1 MIDDVLRD
9 VWHLVTKLRNERFI
23 RDENDCRVKSLRFSG
38 YSESACQLSIF
49 FILDKK

>member
-23 RDENDCRVKSLRFSG
+23 RDENDCRVKSHYDFRDIPKVLVN
-38 YSESACQLSIF
+38 
-49 FILDKK
+49 